1 VIQNIA
7 ELPELPAM
15 IEGGYIT
22 RRKHPELPLYIYN
35 YTAKAQYENVW
46 NETTLTCRGLICD
59 EAGHIY
65 ARPFRK
71 FFNLEQVEQLP
82 DEPFEVT
89 EKLDGSLGIMYWYEG
104 QPFIATRGSF
114 DSDQAR
120 EANKMLC
127 NYNIAGLDPEYTY
140 LFEIIYPENR
150 IVVDYGNRRE
160 LVMLAAIHTGSG
172 YETPLWILSQHR
184 DWPHVVSYEP
194 MSMDELRNYTVSN
207 KEGFVLRFMNGLRVK
222 VKLTEYVRLH
232 KLLTGITER
241 TIWRDYL
248 MPGNDIAPL
257 LDRVPDEFNTW
268 LQTTVS
274 NLRNQYARVELQA
287 HSTFN
292 FINRNIKP
300 ANRKEFA
307 IAAAESSFAPILFNM
322 LDGKDYSRHIWKM
335 VEPKGVTTFK
345 VDEV

>member
-1 VIQNIA
+1 MIQNVA
-7 ELPELPAM
+7 ELQYLPAM

-22 RRKHPELPLYIYN
+22 RRKHPEMPLYIYN
-35 YTAKAQYENVW
+35 YTAKAQYEHVW
-46 NETTLTCRGLICD
+46 NEATLTCRGLICD
-59 EAGHIY
+59 EAGHIH

-89 EKLDGSLGIMYWYEG
+89 DKMDGSLGIMYWHEG

-120 EANKMLC
+120 EANKMLRG
-127 NYNIAGLDPEYTY
+127 YDTSQLDSRFTY

-150 IVVDYGNRRE
+150 IVVDYGSRRE
-160 LVMLAAIHTGSG
+160 LVLLAVIITESG
-172 YETPLWILSQHR
+172 IEIPHFATALTH
-184 DWPHVVSYEP
+184 WPHRVKSVN
-194 MSMDELRNYTVSN
+194 MSIDELRTYTAAN
-207 KEGFVLRFMNGLRVK
+207 CEGFVLRFESGLRVK
-222 VKLTEYVRLH
+222 VKTGEYVRLH
-232 KLLTGITER
+232 KLLTGVTER

-257 LDRVPDEFNTW
+257 LDRVPDEFNAW
-268 LQTTVS
+268 MRQTIDALNGQYREVEQDATCQFTSAVRQAGQNDRRAFAELAKKS
-274 NLRNQYARVELQA
+274 NL
-287 HSTFN
+287 
-292 FINRNIKP
+292 
-300 ANRKEFA
+300 
-307 IAAAESSFAPILFNM
+307 APVLFNM